1 MLTPDE
7 AFAPL
12 NMTSATSR
20 APHDEWRPVQP
31 LPTDAPEL
39 SMGII
44 NRFCP
49 EGYACSTRSYYRNA
63 AGQILGC
70 VVRYDR
76 PANGVAAAK
85 QVKPFTFC
93 EGPDGKREW
102 RCKGFPQPRPLYGL
116 DRLAARPDAPVLV
129 VEGEKTADAATMR
142 FKDHVVVTSPG
153 GSNAARKA
161 EWFPLKGRRV
171 VIWPDADEPGSK
183 YANTVADLLQSIAA
197 STHVVTIPL
206 SMPQGWD
213 LADLLPSDTTDD
225 DIGGW
230 LERAKPAGQVA
241 ADGPIPLF
249 PPLPLAEPLPVNALG
264 PVLSRAAAAISRKV
278 QVPEAIAAQSVLAVA
293 SLAAQVHA
301 DVRLPYGQKRPL
313 SLFFVTVAA
322 SGDRKSTA
330 DNEALWPI
338 RKYEQ
343 ALKEKYDS
351 QRQSW
356 LIDHAAWSGE
366 KKKIEN
372 DRKLNLEGRQAALA
386 NLGSEPEHPLHPFL
400 TAPDPTIEG
409 LQRAWVS
416 APAGLGIFTAEG
428 GMFLGGHSMSRD
440 NRLRAAAG
448 YSEMWDGQP
457 TKRIRS
463 FDGVSILYGRRLS
476 MHLMVQHEAAAQ
488 FLADQ
493 TLRDQGL
500 LSRVLVAAPE
510 SIAGTRLYRE
520 TASDDDAAIRAYGAR
535 ILSILEAPWPLA
547 ERSRNELEPRLLT
560 ITDDAA
566 ALWRAFYNH
575 IERQLGRGKDLR
587 PVQDFAAKIAEHA
600 ARIAGVLTIVD
611 DFRATTIGVE
621 AMRSALTLADW
632 YMNEA
637 VRLQQGAR
645 TDPKLLKAQQ
655 MLDWLRERGKDV
667 IPFREIIQ
675 YGPSPLRTKDAA
687 DAAVTVLMDH
697 GWITDASDR
706 ARKIRLVRGDE

>member
-1 MLTPDE
+1 MLTRDK

-12 NMTSATSR
+12 NITGATSR
-20 APHDEWRPVQP
+20 ASDNEWHPVLP
-31 LPTDAPEL
+31 VPTDAPQL

-44 NRFCP
+44 NRCCP
-49 EGYACSTRSYYRNA
+49 EGYAFTARWCYLNA
-63 AGQILGC
+63 AGQLLGY

-76 PANGVAAAK
+76 PANGSPAAK

-93 EGPDGKREW
+93 EGPGGKRKW
-102 RCKGFPQPRPLYGL
+102 RCKGFSEPRPLYGL

-129 VEGEKTADAATMR
+129 VEGEKTADAATIR
-142 FKDHVVVTSPG
+142 FEDYVVVTSPNG
-153 GSNAARKA
+153 ADAARQA
-161 EWFPLKGRRV
+161 EWSPLKGRRV
-171 VIWPDADEPGSK
+171 VIWPDADEPGLK
-183 YANTVADLLQSIAA
+183 YADTVADLLQDIAV
-197 STHVVTIPL
+197 STHVVAIPPSL
-206 SMPQGWD
+206 PQGWD
-213 LADLLPSDTTDD
+213 LADLLPADVKDD
-225 DIGGW
+225 DIAEW
-230 LERAKPAGQVA
+230 LEAAKPAGQVA

-249 PPLPLAEPLPVNALG
+249 PALPPAESFPVNALA
-264 PVLSRAAAAISRKV
+264 PVLSGAAASIARKV

-301 DVRLPYGQKRPL
+301 DVLLPYGQKRPL

-343 ALKEKYDS
+343 ALKEEYDS
-351 QRQSW
+351 ELQSW
-356 LIDHAAWSGE
+356 MFAHAAWRGE

-372 DRKLNLEGRQAALA
+372 DRKLDLKGRQAALA
-386 NLGSEPEHPLHPFL
+386 KLGSEPERPLHPFL

-428 GMFLGGHSMSRD
+428 GLFVGGHSMSQD
-440 NRLRAAAG
+440 NRLRTAAG

-457 TKRIRS
+457 IKRIRS
-463 FDGVSILYGRRLS
+463 LDGVSVLHGRRLS

-488 FLADQ
+488 FLADP

-500 LSRVLVAAPE
+500 LSRVLVAAPQ

-520 TASDDDAAIRAYGAR
+520 TAADDDAAIHAYGAR

-547 ERSRNELEPRLLT
+547 KGSRNELEPRVLT
-560 ITDDAA
+560 ITEDAA

-575 IERQLGRGKDLR
+575 IERQCGPAKALR

-600 ARIAGVLTIVD
+600 ARIAGVLTIVE

-621 AMRSALTLADW
+621 AMRSALSLADW

-637 VRLQQGAR
+637 IRLQQAAR
-645 TDPKLLKAQQ
+645 TDPKLLAAQK
-655 MLDWLRERGKDV
+655 MLDWLRKRDKDV
-667 IPFREIIQ
+667 IGFQEIIQ
-675 YGPSPLRTKDAA
+675 FGPSPLRTKKAA
-687 DAAVTVLMDH
+687 DAALAVLKDH
-697 GWITDASDR
+697 GWITEVCER
-706 ARKIRLVRGDE
+706 PRKIRLVRGA

>member
-1 MLTPDE
+1 MLTQDE

-12 NMTSATSR
+12 NVTSATSLAR
-20 APHDEWRPVQP
+20 DDEWRPVLP
-31 LPTDAPEL
+31 VPTDTPPL

-44 NRFCP
+44 SRFCP
-49 EGYACSTRSYYRNA
+49 EGYAFTTCWRYLDA
-63 AGQILGC
+63 AGQILGR

-93 EGPDGKREW
+93 EGPDGKQEW
-102 RCKGFPQPRPLYGL
+102 RCKGFDEPRPLYGL

-129 VEGEKTADAATMR
+129 VEGEKAADAATMR
-142 FKDHVVVTSPG
+142 FKDYVVVTSPG

-161 EWFPLKGRRV
+161 EWSPLKGRRA

-183 YANTVADLLQSIAA
+183 YADTVADLLQDITA
-197 STHVVTIPL
+197 STHVVAIPP
-206 SMPQGWD
+206 SMPRGWD
-213 LADLLPSDTTDD
+213 LADLLPAGVTDD
-225 DIGGW
+225 EIARW
-230 LERAKPAGQVA
+230 LEGAKPAGQVA
-241 ADGPIPLF
+241 NDGPIPLF
-249 PPLPLAEPLPVNALG
+249 PPLPAAERFPVNALG

-293 SLAAQVHA
+293 SLSAQVHA
-301 DVRLPYGQKRPL
+301 DVMLPYGQKRPL

-338 RKYEQ
+338 RKHEQ
-343 ALKEKYDS
+343 ALKEQHDS
-351 QRQSW
+351 ERQSW
-356 LIDHAAWSGE
+356 LIAHAAWSGE

-372 DRKLNLEGRQAALA
+372 DRKLDFDGRQTALA
-386 NLGSEPEHPLHPFL
+386 DLGPEPERPLYPFL
-400 TAPDPTIEG
+400 TAPEPTIEG
-409 LQRAWVS
+409 LVRAWVS

-428 GMFLGGHSMSRD
+428 GMFVGGHSMSQE

-457 TKRIRS
+457 IKRIRS
-463 FDGVSILYGRRLS
+463 LDGVSVLCGRRLS

-520 TASDDDAAIRAYGAR
+520 TAPEDNAAIRAYGAR
-535 ILSILEAPWPLA
+535 ILSILEEPWPLA
-547 ERSRNELEPRLLT
+547 EGSRNELKPRVLT
-560 ITDDAA
+560 ISDDAA
-566 ALWRAFYNH
+566 ASWRKFYNH
-575 IERQLGRGKDLR
+575 IEEQCGPGKDLR
-587 PVQDFAAKIAEHA
+587 PLQDFAAKIAEHA
-600 ARIAGVLTIVD
+600 ARIAGVLTIVE
-611 DFRATTIGVE
+611 DFPATTIGIE
-621 AMRSALTLADW
+621 AMHSALTLADW

-637 VRLQQGAR
+637 VRLQQAAR
-645 TDPKLLKAQQ
+645 TDPKLLAAQR
-655 MLDWLRERGKDV
+655 MLDWLHERGKDV
-667 IPFREIIQ
+667 IEFREIIQ
-675 YGPSPLRTKDAA
+675 YGPSPLRTKAA
-687 DAAVTVLMDH
+687 AAAALAVLTDH

-706 ARKIRLVRGDE
+706 ARKIRLVRGA